1 MADTLHLQ
9 IITPDKLLVRE
20 DVETVQIPGKN
31 GYLGILPGHAP
42 LITELTIGEI
52 SYTQG
57 GTTQYLAVAW
67 GFAEVLPDKVTILAD
82 VAERAEDIDVKRAQE
97 AKAKADEAF
106 ARPVPISTT
115 MPCSMRSAAPKCVWK
130 LRHALDSQ
138 QPRTSKASTQDN
150 AFHLAQFRLFTRS
163 YLINR
168 VLKGHGF
175 SRAVPA
181 LECGA

>member
-20 DVETVQIPGKN
+20 DADSVQIPGKS

-42 LITELTIGEI
+42 LITELMIGEI
-52 SYTQG
+52 SYTQK

-97 AKAKADEAF
+97 AKAKAEEALRQ
-106 ARPVPISTT
+106 AGPDLDYDAVQYALRRAEVRLEVAGRVGRAT
-115 MPCSMRSAAPKCVWK
+115 AA
-130 LRHALDSQ
+130 H
-138 QPRTSKASTQDN
+138 
-150 AFHLAQFRLFTRS
+150 
-163 YLINR
+163 
-168 VLKGHGF
+168 
-175 SRAVPA
+175 
-181 LECGA
+181 